1 MISTSIKLD
10 GEQEFKKQLSNVNG
24 ELRNLKSDMQLV
36 TAQFEGQ
43 ANSLEALTAKDE
55 LLRKEIEQQEEK
67 VRALTNAYQD
77 SLDVYGEVDSRTD
90 KYRQSLNRAKTE
102 LLNMQRELQDNSR
115 YMDEA
120 RRSADKTASS
130 IDEFGDAV
138 RKADGADGK
147 GGLSS
152 LIGSLGTL
160 KNFLVGGAVVAGI
173 EEVAGAI
180 FEITDATKEYR
191 QIMGTLEVSSQQAG
205 YTTEQTA
212 KAYERLYG
220 VLGDTQTAATTVA
233 NLQAIGLEQE
243 RLMQLVDQVTGAW
256 ATYGDSI
263 PIDGLSEAIN
273 ETIQVGKVTGVL
285 ADVLNWAGISEDEFN
300 AKLEKTADTTR
311 RADLLLH
318 TLAEEGLTAAGEG
331 WRDLNQ
337 DIVSANESQME
348 WEQAMGELGE
358 FLQPAADAL
367 RSFGAD
373 AIEFVTARLKD
384 AVEWFRNFKD
394 EIKTGWDTRVG
405 AYSSEAQAV
414 KDSLF
419 TAQEAEVTNQLAT
432 ANVTEPRSG
441 ASDAV
446 LAEAAS
452 ALNALRSE
460 RANGGSTTIN
470 IITELDGEVV
480 ARNQARYSGRQ
491 NELAGSSLIS

>member
-1 MISTSIKLD
+1 M
-10 GEQEFKKQLSNVNG
+10 
-24 ELRNLKSDMQLV
+24 KSDMQLV

-120 RRSADKTASS
+120 RRSADKTADS

-138 RKADGADGK
+138 RKADGADGG

-152 LIGSLGTL
+152 LMGSLGDL
-160 KNFLVGGAVVAGI
+160 KNFLVGGAVVTGI
-173 EEVAGAI
+173 KEISEAI

-205 YTTEQTA
+205 YTTEETA
-212 KAYERLYG
+212 AAYERLYG

-243 RLMQLVDQVTGAW
+243 ELMKLVDAAVGAW
-256 ATYGDSI
+256 ARYGDSI

-273 ETIQVGKVTGVL
+273 ETISVGKATANFSDIL
-285 ADVLNWAGISEDEFN
+285 TWAGVSEDEFN
-300 AKLEKTADTTR
+300 EKLAAANSLTER
-311 RADLLLH
+311 QNIVLGELSRQ
-318 TLAEEGLTAAGEG
+318 GLVEAGQS
-331 WRDLNQ
+331 WRDVNE

-358 FLQPAADAL
+358 FLQPAANAL

-373 AIEFVTARLKD
+373 ALGYVTDMLKD
-384 AVEWFRNFKD
+384 AVGW
-394 EIKTGWDTRVG
+394 IKETIDWIGNLNDKLVSKGQRRMESYG
-405 AYSSEAQAV
+405 YEAYYNEEGLLRYRQ
-414 KDSLF
+414 
-419 TAQEAEVTNQLAT
+419 AEVADQLAT

-452 ALNALRSE
+452 ALNALRAE
-460 RANGGSTTIN
+460 RAAQGGGHFTATVTLA
-470 IITELDGEVV
+470 TEDG
-480 ARNQARYSGRQ
+480 RNLGQFVTPFV
-491 NELAGSSLIS
+491 NEENAANPPVRSDDV